1 MVLITISLCM
11 IVKNE
16 EDVLARCLESV
27 KDAVDEM
34 IIVDTGSTDRTKEIA
49 ASLGAKVYDFEWIN
63 HFAAARNFS
72 FKQATCDYILW
83 LDADDVLLPED
94 LNRLIELKQR
104 DDFNYDT
111 VTMKYHLSFDE
122 NGNPT
127 YSYRRNRL
135 VKRSMNFEWFGPV
148 HEYLAVY
155 GASYHSDIAVTHRK
169 VRHASDRNLNI
180 YLARLEQG
188 EEFTPRD
195 QFYFANELRDHARYE
210 EAIKWYDVFLD
221 GKKGWVE
228 DNIAAC
234 SRKSFCYAELKQN
247 DLAIRSLLQTLEYT
261 PPRPDFCCQLGNLF
275 LHQNRYSEAI
285 YWYSQ
290 ALSTSMYTTDMSF
303 HNPATATWLPHLQL
317 TVCYDRIGN
326 TEKAVLHHKHAKE
339 LNPKHPSVNYNEN
352 YFKNKGVL

>member
-1 MVLITISLCM
+1 MITISLCM

-16 EDVLARCLESV
+16 EDVLARCLNSV
-27 KDAVDEM
+27 KKAVDEM

-49 ASLGAKVYDFEWIN
+49 ASLGAKVFDFEWIN
-63 HFAAARNFS
+63 HFAAARNYS
-72 FKQATCDYILW
+72 FKQATSEYILW

-94 LNRLIELKQR
+94 LERLLELKQR
-104 DDFNYDT
+104 KDFNYDT

-135 VKRSMNFEWFGPV
+135 VKRSMNFQWIGPV
-148 HEYLAVY
+148 HEYLSVY
-155 GASYHSDIAVTHRK
+155 GNSFHSDVAVTHRK
-169 VRHASDRNLNI
+169 VRHASNRNLDI
-180 YLARLEQG
+180 YVARLEQG

-210 EAIKWYDVFLD
+210 EAIKWYDLFLE

-234 SRKSFCYAELKQN
+234 SRKSDCYAELKKN
-247 DLAIRSLLQTLEYT
+247 DLAIRSLLQTLEYS
-261 PPRPDFCCQLGNLF
+261 PPRPDFCYQLGNLF
-275 LHQNRYSEAI
+275 FHDKRFPEAI

-290 ALSTSMYTTDMSF
+290 ALSTSKYTSDMSF
-303 HNPATATWLPHLQL
+303 HNPATATWLPYLQL
-317 TVCYDRIGN
+317 TVCYDRLGN
-326 TEKAVLHHKHAKE
+326 MEQAVAHHKQAKAI
-339 LNPKHPSVNYNEN
+339 NPNHPSIIYNDN
-352 YFKNKGVL
+352 YFQEKGLL

>member
-1 MVLITISLCM
+1 MFLITISLCM

-16 EDVLARCLESV
+16 EDVLARCLNSV
-27 KDAVDEM
+27 KKAVDEM

-49 ASLGAKVYDFEWIN
+49 ASLGAKVFDFEWIN
-63 HFAAARNFS
+63 HFAAARNYS
-72 FKQATCDYILW
+72 FKQATSEYILW

-94 LNRLIELKQR
+94 LERLLELKQR
-104 DDFNYDT
+104 KDFNYDT

-135 VKRSMNFEWFGPV
+135 VKRSMNFQWIGPV
-148 HEYLAVY
+148 HEYLSVY
-155 GASYHSDIAVTHRK
+155 GNSFHSDVAVTHRK
-169 VRHASDRNLNI
+169 VRHASNRNLDI
-180 YLARLEQG
+180 YVARLEQG

-210 EAIKWYDVFLD
+210 EAIKWYDLFLE

-234 SRKSFCYAELKQN
+234 SRKSDCYAELKKN
-247 DLAIRSLLQTLEYT
+247 DLAIRSLLQTLEYS
-261 PPRPDFCCQLGNLF
+261 PPRPDFCYQLGNLF
-275 LHQNRYSEAI
+275 FHDKRFPEAI

-290 ALSTSMYTTDMSF
+290 ALSTSKYTSDMSF
-303 HNPATATWLPHLQL
+303 HNPATATWLPYLQL
-317 TVCYDRIGN
+317 TVCYDRLGN
-326 TEKAVLHHKHAKE
+326 MEQAVAHHKQAKAI
-339 LNPKHPSVNYNEN
+339 NPNHPSIIYNDN
-352 YFKNKGVL
+352 YFQEKGLL

>member
-1 MVLITISLCM
+1 M

-16 EDVLARCLESV
+16 EDVLARCLNSV
-27 KDAVDEM
+27 KKAVDEM

-49 ASLGAKVYDFEWIN
+49 ASLGAKVFDFEWIN
-63 HFAAARNFS
+63 HFAAARNYS
-72 FKQATCDYILW
+72 FKQATSEYILW

-94 LNRLIELKQR
+94 LERLLELKQR
-104 DDFNYDT
+104 KDFNYDT

-135 VKRSMNFEWFGPV
+135 VKRSMNFQWIGPV
-148 HEYLAVY
+148 HEYLSVY
-155 GASYHSDIAVTHRK
+155 GNSFHSDVAVTHRK
-169 VRHASDRNLNI
+169 VRHASNRNLDI
-180 YLARLEQG
+180 YVARLEQG

-210 EAIKWYDVFLD
+210 EAIKWYDLFLE

-234 SRKSFCYAELKQN
+234 SRKSDCYAELKKN
-247 DLAIRSLLQTLEYT
+247 DLAIRSLLQTLEYS
-261 PPRPDFCCQLGNLF
+261 PPRPDFCYQLGNLF
-275 LHQNRYSEAI
+275 FHDKRFPEAI

-290 ALSTSMYTTDMSF
+290 ALSTSKYTSDMSF
-303 HNPATATWLPHLQL
+303 HNPATATWLPYLQL
-317 TVCYDRIGN
+317 TVCYDRLGN
-326 TEKAVLHHKHAKE
+326 MEQAVAHHKQAKAI
-339 LNPKHPSVNYNEN
+339 NPNHPSIIYNDN
-352 YFKNKGVL
+352 YFQEKGLL